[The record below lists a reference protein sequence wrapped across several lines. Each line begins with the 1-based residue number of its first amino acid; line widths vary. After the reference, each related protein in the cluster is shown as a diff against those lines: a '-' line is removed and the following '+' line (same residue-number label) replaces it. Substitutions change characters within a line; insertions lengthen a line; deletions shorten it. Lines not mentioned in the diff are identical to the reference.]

1 MLEGG
6 SASAAAPAADPNP
19 MDTDPNATD
28 PASAADPHPMEGIGV
43 VDLML
48 GVPPNRDAWF
58 ASYEGL
64 LKDTESRG
72 FGHGAGYM
80 FKDLPVVDGTVDF
93 LAYLLAEMDRWG
105 VDKGLLPVSFGDT
118 WGTRGVTEHPRRLY
132 GSYLVD
138 PNLGVQAVRDLR
150 QAVDELGV
158 VAAACFP
165 TGLHPQVNI
174 GDPLMYPLYA
184 ACCELEIPMC
194 INAGMPGPRF
204 PFGPQHVEHL
214 DRVCYDFPE
223 LVLVTRHGA
232 EPWEKLMVKLMLKW
246 PGLHYST
253 SAFAPKHYPKAI
265 IDYANTRGADKVL
278 YAGYFPSG
286 LSLERIMTEM
296 REVPFRSHVWPK
308 FLRDNALRLF
318 KIY

>member
-1 MLEGG
+1 M
-6 SASAAAPAADPNP
+6 A
-19 MDTDPNATD
+19 
-28 PASAADPHPMEGIGV
+28 PHPIDGIGV

-48 GVPPNRDAWF
+48 GVPSDRDAWYANF
-58 ASYEGL
+58 QGL
-64 LKDTESRG
+64 LKDEESRS
-72 FGHGAGYM
+72 FGHGAAYM
-80 FKDLPVVDGTVDF
+80 FKDLPQVDGAADF
-93 LAYLLAEMDRWG
+93 IAYLLAEMDRWG

-118 WGTRGVTEHPRRLY
+118 WGARGVAEHPNRLY

-150 QAVDELGV
+150 RAVDELGV
-158 VAAACFP
+158 IAAACFP
-165 TGLHPQVNI
+165 TGLHSQVNI
-174 GDPLMYPLYA
+174 NDPLMYPLYA

-194 INAGMPGPRF
+194 INAGVPGPRF
-204 PFGPQHVEHL
+204 PFGPQYVEHL
-214 DRVCYDFPE
+214 DVVCYDFPE

-232 EPWEKLMVKLMLKW
+232 EPWEALMVKLMLKW

-265 IDYANTRGADKVL
+265 IDYANTRGADKVM

-296 REVPFRSHVWPK
+296 RDVPFRDHVWPK
-308 FLRDNALRLF
+308 ILRDNALRVF
-318 KIY
+318 NMGNEND